1 MGKASLSNSFPLI
14 INALNKIAPNIIS
27 WPTFDKIPDVI
38 QGFHR
43 ISGVNNVV
51 GAIDGTFIPI
61 KAPVVDPEVYI
72 PRKSN
77 YAMTLQAVCISNL
90 KFRNCFMGYP
100 GSVSDTRIFRNSTLY
115 KKCMENPRTLFP
127 NKHLFIIGDK
137 AYPMLEW
144 CIPPYNQ

>member
-1 MGKASLSNSFPLI
+1 MTEKQILAVLWLLATPDSYRSVGKRFNMGKASLSNSFTLI

-72 PRKSN
+72 TRKSN
-77 YAMTLQAVCISNL
+77 YAMTLQAVCIRNL
-90 KFRNCFMGYP
+90 KFTNCFMGYP
-100 GSVSDTRIFRNSTLY
+100 GSVSDTRIFRNSTL
-115 KKCMENPRTLFP
+115 
-127 NKHLFIIGDK
+127 
-137 AYPMLEW
+137 
-144 CIPPYNQ
+144 